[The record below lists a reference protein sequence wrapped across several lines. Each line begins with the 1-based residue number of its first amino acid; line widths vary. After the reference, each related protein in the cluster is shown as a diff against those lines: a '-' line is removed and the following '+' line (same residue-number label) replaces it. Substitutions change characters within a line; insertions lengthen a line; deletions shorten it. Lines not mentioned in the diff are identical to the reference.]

1 MSQRTPLYDIHQ
13 ANGAR
18 MVDYHGWALPLHYGS
33 QLNEHHAVRDKAGLF
48 DVSHMVITDLSGG
61 ARSLLR
67 RLLANDVAK
76 LDGKQGKALYSCLLN
91 EQGGVIDDLIVYHCG
106 SDSYRIIS
114 NAATRERVM
123 EILQSEAARESVE
136 VRPRDELAL
145 IAIQGPQAATAVE
158 AIFGE
163 EAQGVLE
170 LKLFASANLGDYFFG
185 RTGYTGEDGFE
196 IALPAADA
204 SQLWQSLIEQGAQ
217 PCGLGARDSL
227 RLEAGLNLNGNEMD
241 ERTSPLEAGLAWT
254 VAWEPTDRDF
264 IGRTALEQQRQS
276 GPAMKQ
282 VGLVVE
288 GRAPARSGYEVRT
301 DAGAGIV
308 TSGGH
313 APTVGGPIAL
323 AKVPSTT
330 TAEQATV
337 IIRGREVGARI
348 VEPVFVRNGKV
359 LV

>member
-1 MSQRTPLYDIHQ
+1 
-13 ANGAR
+13 
-18 MVDYHGWALPLHYGS
+18 
-33 QLNEHHAVRDKAGLF
+33 
-48 DVSHMVITDLSGG
+48 
-61 ARSLLR
+61 
-67 RLLANDVAK
+67 
-76 LDGKQGKALYSCLLN
+76 
-91 EQGGVIDDLIVYHCG
+91 
-106 SDSYRIIS
+106 
-114 NAATRERVM
+114 
-123 EILQSEAARESVE
+123 
-136 VRPRDELAL
+136 
-145 IAIQGPQAATAVE
+145 
-158 AIFGE
+158 
-163 EAQGVLE
+163 
-170 LKLFASANLGDYFFG
+170 
-185 RTGYTGEDGFE
+185 
-196 IALPAADA
+196 
-204 SQLWQSLIEQGAQ
+204 
-217 PCGLGARDSL
+217 
-227 RLEAGLNLNGNEMD
+227 MD